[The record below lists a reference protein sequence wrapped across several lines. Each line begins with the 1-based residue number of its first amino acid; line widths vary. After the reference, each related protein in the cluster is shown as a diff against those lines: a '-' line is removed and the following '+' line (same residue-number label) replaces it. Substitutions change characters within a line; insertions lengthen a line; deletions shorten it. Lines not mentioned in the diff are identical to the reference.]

1 METFNNKNH
10 IKLPQIFTIPL
21 PRNMAI
27 WNFYKTFIAITR
39 LTVRAFNGP
48 FNNGPTLNAFM
59 LTIANIPLAL
69 TT

>member
-1 METFNNKNH
+1 METFDNKNH
-10 IKLPQIFTIPL
+10 IKLPQIFTVPL
-21 PRNMAI
+21 PSNMAI
-27 WNFYKTFIAITR
+27 WYFYKTFVAIIR

-59 LTIANIPLAL
+59 QTIANIPPAL